1 MRVLNKK
8 EIRKRG
14 CYDCAKAVHNGNG
27 ERGLYLCP
35 YSECPC
41 HELDAYDSYLDYL
54 NSDDCKF
61 DFSELPR
68 EFYD

>member
-14 CYDCAKAVHNGNG
+14 CYDCANVVHN
-27 ERGLYLCP
+27 EDKRGLYLCP

-41 HELDAYDSYLDYL
+41 HELDGYDSYLDYL
-54 NSDDCKF
+54 KSDDCKL

-68 EFYD
+68 EFHY